1 MRFGK
6 FLLFILSLAIL
17 IAVVVY
23 FVGQKQER
31 VEDNPPLSEN
41 GTNTNNEQTP
51 DKVAPNNEEH
61 TIEPTDSASETEQPT
76 STNPDPT
83 EQPTTPPDDPQY
95 IVPDTDAESV
105 SVIVNPNYKLPDN
118 YEPKDLVYPDVR
130 FTFNEKIEKR
140 MMREEAAR
148 ALEELFEAA
157 EVDGI
162 YLAGVSAYRSHSTQ
176 TALFNR
182 YVERDGLEKAKTY
195 SAEPGTS
202 EHETGLAIDVSGSDG
217 KCAAQ
222 DCFGGTVEAVWLEN
236 NSAQHG
242 FIIRYPE
249 GKQDVTGYKYEP
261 WHLRYVGVGIAQHI
275 VAEGLT
281 LEEYYGAEPVK
292 R

>member
-1 MRFGK
+1 MKFGK
-6 FLLFILSLAIL
+6 LLSFLLSLAIL

-23 FVGQKQER
+23 FVGDRKEQEQ
-31 VEDNPPLSEN
+31 DIPPLSGITDN
-41 GTNTNNEQTP
+41 NNNEQTP
-51 DKVAPNNEEH
+51 DKVATNDNNLGNDPIESPSATVQPTAAAPEA
-61 TIEPTDSASETEQPT
+61 TVQPAEPTT
-76 STNPDPT
+76 
-83 EQPTTPPDDPQY
+83 DPQQ
-95 IVPDTDAESV
+95 IEPDTDAESIG
-105 SVIVNPNYKLPDN
+105 VIVNPNYKLPDN

-140 MMREEAAR
+140 MMREEAAK
-148 ALEELFEAA
+148 ALEAMFEGA

-182 YVERDGLEKAKTY
+182 YVERDGLEKARTY

-202 EHETGLAIDVSGSDG
+202 EHETGLAIDISGSDG

-222 DCFGGTVEAVWLEN
+222 DCFADTVEAVWLEN
-236 NSAQHG
+236 NGAKYG

-249 GKQDVTGYKYEP
+249 GKQDITGYKYEP
-261 WHLRYVGVGIAQHI
+261 WHLRYVGTEIAEQI
-275 VAEGLT
+275 AEQGLT
-281 LEEYYGAEPVK
+281 LEEYYGVEPVK